1 MKSEG
6 KYLLV
11 VTSEGTYLFVVTS
24 EEDIVGGGGPLA
36 SGCSIMVEREKLKVV
51 VVLVVMGP
59 WTASLTMAGE
69 PSVQFIE
76 SSYLGNFMVAKGKT
90 LTMDGSY
97 STLSLAAEKACSC
110 RIACSSY
117 KLCVAASTVPDI
129 DDATKV
135 NCHLSDKGPTDSILT
150 DDPLA
155 TYYFWQ
161 ASVPSQMYEVRED
174 NLLYM
179 MSQEASN
186 FNTSKELCEKI
197 PGHRL
202 TLAGGTQGAL
212 ESRSCVYALVA
223 RCRRTLDA
231 GGRSDMGHGALEIV
245 SCTQLWIDLHRK
257 DTPMTPDH
265 WGDGTPYNSTS
276 TSEIAVTAN
285 DETVASSYRMS
296 TGGVLFDRTYDVSYH
311 TLCQANIYGV
321 EW

>member
-1 MKSEG
+1 
-6 KYLLV
+6 
-11 VTSEGTYLFVVTS
+11 
-24 EEDIVGGGGPLA
+24 
-36 SGCSIMVEREKLKVV
+36 MVEREKLKVV

-202 TLAGGTQGAL
+202 VMPKLAQQFLTVKAIYEEKG
-212 ESRSCVYALVA
+212 
-223 RCRRTLDA
+223 
-231 GGRSDMGHGALEIV
+231 
-245 SCTQLWIDLHRK
+245 TQLWIDLHRK